1 MHISEEGKLI
11 KKASIH
17 PNIKI
22 KSVAFSNDFSV
33 MATAA
38 NDGCK
43 VLNPET
49 LEIMRVFKQEHPMND
64 ISINPLFNHPIKP
77 KHHIIFGGGV
87 DAKTAAQTKGAGF
100 DAHLCDVMFG
110 K

>member
-1 MHISEEGKLI
+1 MHIAEEGKLI

-17 PNIKI
+17 PNTKI

-33 MATAA
+33 LATAA

-49 LEIMRVFKQEHPMND
+49 L
-64 ISINPLFNHPIKP
+64 
-77 KHHIIFGGGV
+77 
-87 DAKTAAQTKGAGF
+87 
-100 DAHLCDVMFG
+100 
-110 K
+110 